1 MTNAFASSRKYAWS
15 ALAVALTL
23 PMAASA
29 ATLFTDG
36 FEKGTLDRTAQNG
49 VSWIASQATAV
60 NNGQAASGQY
70 SLRFSFAGVPRGE
83 DSFAEQRI
91 ALPSKPAYW
100 FKYKLYVPANYAHRS
115 DSYSNNKFLAVYQ
128 SPYQKEN
135 SGFQVNFSLQP
146 NGSGG
151 SNVEVHHYNN
161 GSEGP
166 VRWDVVKNFISDADK
181 GKWMDLI
188 AEVRVPASASSADG
202 IMRLWKN
209 GQQVVNI
216 TNLASWGGSGKN
228 YIDQAYFLGWA
239 NSGFDQTTL
248 MYIDD
253 VQISDTPFAAGPTPN
268 PPTNVTSQ

>member
-1 MTNAFASSRKYAWS
+1 MQLSCTFSRKRTLTAVLA
-15 ALAVALTL
+15 ALALST
-23 PMAASA
+23 AATG

-36 FEKGTLDRTAQNG
+36 FEAGTLNRTAQNG
-49 VSWIASQATAV
+49 VSWINSQATAV
-60 NNGQAASGQY
+60 SNTQAASGQY
-70 SLRFSFAGVPRGE
+70 SLRFTFAGVPRGE

-91 ALPSKPAYW
+91 ALPSRPAYW
-100 FKYKLYVPANYAHRS
+100 FRYKLYIPTNYAHRS

-128 SPYQKEN
+128 SPYLKEN
-135 SGFQVNFSLQP
+135 GGFQVNFSLQP

-166 VRWDVVKNFISDADK
+166 VRWDVVRDFVSDADK

-188 AEVRVPASASSADG
+188 AEVRVPASATSSDG

-248 MYIDD
+248 LYIDD
-253 VQISDTPFAAGPTPN
+253 VQVSDTPISAGTVPN